1 MSSMILGALDINYPV
16 GAVAGILTPLTR
28 SALALCLLSSA
39 SLLTPLRVANY
50 RLTARHARLLARVFI
65 HQCLVTLPSPSFCIR
80 ESKLVPRVLLSQ
92 IPFKINSYKIFS
104 SSLKCYWPLRC
115 NIKFSCTIAKIMG
128 LDPRNIHKL
137 VRCSHVVVIVLC
149 ALM

>member
-28 SALALCLLSSA
+28 SALAPCLPSSA

-65 HQCLVTLPSPSFCIR
+65 HECLVTPPS
-80 ESKLVPRVLLSQ
+80 
-92 IPFKINSYKIFS
+92 
-104 SSLKCYWPLRC
+104 
-115 NIKFSCTIAKIMG
+115 KFLHS
-128 LDPRNIHKL
+128 
-137 VRCSHVVVIVLC
+137 
-149 ALM
+149 

>member
-1 MSSMILGALDINYPV
+1 MILGALDINYPV

-28 SALALCLLSSA
+28 SALAPCLPSSA

-65 HQCLVTLPSPSFCIR
+65 HECLVTLLPQSFCIR

-92 IPFKINSYKIFS
+92 IPFKINFS
-104 SSLKCYWPLRC
+104 AINFFTQLKYI
-115 NIKFSCTIAKIMG
+115 N
-128 LDPRNIHKL
+128 
-137 VRCSHVVVIVLC
+137 
-149 ALM
+149 